1 MEIRGEHFLVR
12 LFSRLFRIRGQTM
25 TDKVRLSVSET
36 KGIFRQNVPITQGVP
51 FPKGALH
58 NLDSVW
64 VENSDGQPVSAQ
76 FRTLGRWAD
85 GSLKWVLTDFSADVL
100 AEGEVSYFFCYGQ
113 KPASIPSDETIQIE
127 ESDDR
132 ISVCTGPL
140 RFAVNRRQ
148 FSLIESA
155 ELGSV
160 DAAGA
165 FIPECEVVSEDVT
178 SRGEAWVRIC
188 ESFNDAQGKRYIYG
202 MGGDCLASLARE
214 DYTVELEEV
223 GPLRV
228 VIKCSGAFEAD
239 IPMHHYAGYRPF
251 RLVTRIYAYAG
262 QTHLRVLHTVVVACN
277 PRETEVEEIALRVPV
292 SLKNGLRF
300 RAASLRPTEGNLS
313 PDEAILLGQRS
324 DNQFRVEHQRA
335 GQQRTIAEGQQ
346 TEGWMTVE
354 DDQVGVG
361 VGLRY
366 MPEEY
371 PKALRAAGTGEGIDV
386 FLWKDIDGKRLS
398 FKRYAEVVSWE
409 EGEGVYSDGTGTA
422 KTSEFFVYFYRAK
435 EGDDT
440 PDRLR
445 GLLTP
450 PHVAIDPEW
459 GAKCEVTGGFAPA
472 DAKQF
477 PESERMMTGFLDWLT
492 RNIQL
497 GRWYGFFDWGDA
509 LVAWEQEANDWR
521 FYGRWGWCNSEWDP
535 RHGVW
540 IQYLRTG
547 RADYFQLGEVM
558 TRHSADVDT
567 CHFHPF
573 RPYMV
578 GGCFRHSTDHFGDEP
593 CASHTFVDNWIDYYY
608 LTGDLRTYEVL
619 EEAGEFFLRYRW
631 TEDPTYSFSLRSI
644 ANVLRGLLYLYEITG
659 ESRFKER
666 AEAVYTVIAR
676 GQNEDGSWH
685 KRFQVSTPDKLPNQ
699 APYGMATEGTTLAVE
714 MGTAPPCTNEEFWGL
729 RGGRKDILSPDSE
742 PPIRVLP
749 IEEQKGYQTHY
760 LMVGLE
766 LLHRMTGR
774 EDVAEVYRRAVDWFC
789 GYPDPLNA
797 EFALG
802 QRYGGIICRHLAYV
816 YQLTEER
823 KYLEIGRA
831 VLRRFIEDQDWSDD
845 PKRRGAVELSPMTVS
860 LLFFGVPF
868 FLGQLSEAGM
878 EESEEQR

>member
-1 MEIRGEHFLVR
+1 MN
-12 LFSRLFRIRGQTM
+12 QTM
-25 TDKVRLSVSET
+25 THRVSLSVSET
-36 KGIFRQNVPITQGVP
+36 KGISRQNVPITQGVP
-51 FPKGALH
+51 LPKGALY

-64 VENSDGQPVSAQ
+64 VENGDGQPVSAQ
-76 FRTLGRWAD
+76 FRALSRWED
-85 GSLKWVLTDFSADVL
+85 GSLKWALTDFSADVP
-100 AEGEVSYFFCYGQ
+100 AEGQVDYAFCYGQ
-113 KPASIPSDETIQIE
+113 KPASILSDETIQIE
-127 ESDDR
+127 ESDDQ
-132 ISVCTGPL
+132 ITVCTGPL
-140 RFAVNRRQ
+140 RFVVNRRQ

-155 ELGSV
+155 ELGNV
-160 DAAGA
+160 DAEGG
-165 FIPECEVVSEDVT
+165 FLPECEVVTEGVASG
-178 SRGEAWVRIC
+178 GEAWVRIC

-202 MGGDCLASLARE
+202 MGGDCLASLAKDE
-214 DYTVELEEV
+214 YTVELEEV
-223 GPLRV
+223 GPLRA
-228 VIKCSGAFEAD
+228 VIKCTGAFEAD
-239 IPMHHYAGYRPF
+239 IPFHHYTGYRPF
-251 RLVTRIYAYAG
+251 RMVTRIYAYAG
-262 QTHLRVLHTVVVACN
+262 QTHLRILHTVVVACN

-292 SLKNGLRF
+292 SLKNGVRF
-300 RAASLRPTEGNLS
+300 RAASLRPTEGSLN
-313 PDEAILLGQRS
+313 PDEAIMLGQRS
-324 DNQFRVEHQRA
+324 DNQFRVEQQRA
-335 GQQRTIAEGQQ
+335 GQRRTVAEGQR
-346 TEGWMTVE
+346 TEGWMTIE

-371 PKALRAAGTGEGIDV
+371 PKALRVAGTGEGIDV
-386 FLWKDIDGKRLS
+386 FLWKDLDGKRLS
-398 FKRYAEVVSWE
+398 FKRYTEVVSWG
-409 EGEGVYSDGTGTA
+409 EGEGVYADGTGTA
-422 KTSEFFVYFYRAK
+422 KTSEFFVCFYKAS
-435 EGDDT
+435 EGNDI

-459 GAKCEVTGGFAPA
+459 TAHCDATGGFAPV
-472 DAKQF
+472 DPKQF
-477 PESERMMTGFLDWLT
+477 PESERMMTGFLDWLI

-509 LVAWEQEANDWR
+509 LVTWEQEANDWR

-547 RADYFQLGEVM
+547 RADYFQLGESM
-558 TRHSADVDT
+558 TRHSVDVDT

-593 CASHTFVDNWIDYYY
+593 STSHTFVDGWMDYYY

-619 EEAGEFFLRYRW
+619 QEAGEFFLRYRW

-666 AEAVYTVIAR
+666 AEVVYTVIAR
-676 GQNEDGSWH
+676 AQNEDGSWH
-685 KRFQVSTPDKLPNQ
+685 KRFQVSTPDRLPNQ
-699 APYGMATEGTTLAVE
+699 GPYGMATEGTTLAVE
-714 MGTAPPCTNEEFWGL
+714 MGTAPPFTNEEFWEL
-729 RGGRKDILSPDSE
+729 RSGTFKEIPSPNSE

-749 IEEQKGYQTHY
+749 MEEQKGYQTHY
-760 LMVGLE
+760 LMIGLE

-774 EDVAEVYRRAVDWFC
+774 DDVAEVYRRAVDWFC

-797 EFALG
+797 EFAMQ
-802 QRYGGIICRHLAYV
+802 QRYGGVICRHLAYA
-816 YQLTEER
+816 YQLTGER

-831 VLRRFIEDQDWSDD
+831 VLRRLIDDQDWSDD

-868 FLGQLSEAGM
+868 FLGKLSEAGM
-878 EESEEQR
+878 EESEERG